1 MSDPIQVPISKRI
14 VLINSVSGIVT
25 RVLTVGVFAWVIQY
39 LMKRISDEELA
50 LLPIVMSIA
59 LVLPV
64 LQSVLSAGLA
74 RFVTESYAN
83 NDLAGITRIVSSQFP
98 LLLAGGVLSML
109 LGSLVAWNIQHIL
122 SIPPE
127 YNDKARLMLF
137 MVFGRMAIGIVL
149 APFSTGLFANQRFVL
164 QNGIEIASSLVRIA
178 LMLGLILSFGP
189 KVEFVVAA
197 QVISQIFQLIST
209 TFVSMRL
216 LPSLRFRWSSFD
228 VATCKRVLTFGG
240 WNFVMQSSNLIRR
253 AADVPILN
261 LFSTAVA
268 VNDFFLGSTFDT
280 QLRQTTI
287 IAAQPLLPALTAM
300 HAHQQHD
307 RLAAVFVRGGRIML
321 WASMFF
327 AVPLM
332 IFSYDLFSLY
342 LGPVYREHVS
352 AATVMIILLL
362 GFPLI
367 YPSAMFLR
375 IAYARENIRPIAIR
389 SICGNLGNL
398 AVTILLVGPA
408 QMGAIGSAIAT
419 LISCLSH
426 PFFYWPLALRT
437 LDVTWSRFI
446 KQTLV
451 PGLTPAAVAAVAGL
465 ITSQCINSVVLR
477 VSIGILVCM
486 IVYALVVAVVLQPPD
501 RADLRRLRQ
510 KAWSS

>member
-1 MSDPIQVPISKRI
+1 MSDSIQVPISKRI

-59 LVLPV
+59 MALPV
-64 LQSVLSAGLA
+64 LQSVLSSGLA
-74 RFVTESYAN
+74 RFVTESYAK
-83 NDLAGITRIVSSQFP
+83 NDFAGITKIVSSQFP
-98 LLLAGGVLSML
+98 LLLAGGVLSMF
-109 LGSLVAWNIQHIL
+109 LGTFVAWNIQHIL
-122 SIPPE
+122 TIPPQ
-127 YNDKARLMLF
+127 YVDKARLMML
-137 MVFGRMAIGIVL
+137 MIFGRMAVGIML
-149 APFSTGLFANQRFVL
+149 APFSTGLFARQRFVL
-164 QNGIEIASSLVRIA
+164 QNSIEIAASLVRIA
-178 LMLGLILSFGP
+178 LMLWLILAFGP
-189 KVEFVVAA
+189 QVEFVIGA
-197 QVISQIFQLIST
+197 QVASQLFQLIST
-209 TFVSMRL
+209 TYVSMRL
-216 LPSLRFRWSSFD
+216 LPALRFRWSSFD
-228 VATCKRVLTFGG
+228 VTTCKRVLTFGG
-240 WNFVMQSSNLIRR
+240 WNFLMQSSNLIRR
-253 AADVPILN
+253 AADAPLLN
-261 LFSTAVA
+261 LLSTAVA

-287 IAAQPLLPALTAM
+287 IASQPLMPALTAM
-300 HAHQQHD
+300 HAREQHD
-307 RLAAVFVRGGRIML
+307 RLASAFVRGGRILL

-342 LGPVYREHVS
+342 LGRVYREHVD

-375 IAYARENIRPIAIR
+375 IAYARENIRSIAIR
-389 SICGNLGNL
+389 SICGNLANL
-398 AVTILLVGPA
+398 ALTIVLVGPI

-437 LDVTWSRFI
+437 LNVTWSRFI
-446 KQTLV
+446 RQTLV
-451 PGLTPAAVAAVAGL
+451 PGLTPAVAATVAGL
-465 ITSQCINSVVLR
+465 ITSQCINSVLLR
-477 VSIGILVCM
+477 VIIGILVCM
-486 IVYALVVAVVLQPPD
+486 FVYALVVVIVLQPPD

-510 KAWSS
+510 KARSS